1 MAVAA
6 VPVGFLS
13 GLFGIGGGLITV
25 PVLFYI
31 FDTIGL
37 DRVFIMH
44 LAVGTSFSII
54 IPTSI
59 ISTMTHMKFKAVDF
73 DIVKT
78 FGVFVIIGVILGT
91 IFATNLKTVNLILFF
106 SILTIFFA
114 FYFFIS
120 KEEPNPVQKK
130 MSLIMKIILGF
141 LSGFLSAPIGIGG
154 GHN

>member
-73 DIVKT
+73 NIVKT

-106 SILTIFFA
+106 SILTMLFCFL
-114 FYFFIS
+114 FHYFKRRAKSCS
-120 KEEPNPVQKK
+120 KEK
-130 MSLIMKIILGF
+130 
-141 LSGFLSAPIGIGG
+141 
-154 GHN
+154 